1 MSAPPTQSA
10 FREPYAAEFI
20 KIQQAF
26 NETGD
31 GAPVL
36 EQRTALVDRL
46 VIQLFRDSFAGSAE
60 GPDGFC
66 LAAIGGYGRRALF
79 PFSDIDIL
87 FLSAT
92 PQVEADYREAARSI
106 CQSLWDVPLRVGP
119 AHRTVG
125 ECDELHRDNIEFNIA
140 LLDCRFLAGDAQLF
154 SRLRERVIPQM
165 AARERFELVRTL
177 GELTK
182 QRHAR
187 YGNTIFQLEP
197 NVKDAPGGLRD
208 YQASCWLTLIA
219 ELEQKGAWVTPEG
232 LWPASL
238 REECGRAFELLAAL
252 RCFLHYRKGRDDNA
266 LSYELQSEAAA
277 MGIGGPARQ
286 ATSPEDWMRSY
297 FRSTR
302 SIYRLTKQLLNE
314 VRPSRSALY
323 DLFEDW
329 RSRLTNADFLVA
341 RGCIFLRHP
350 ESLKDPDAFLN
361 LFEFMAR
368 HGLELSGEAERTIE
382 GALTQAW
389 RTSSDFPSFW
399 TRFRQILLL
408 PHAANA
414 LRAMHRLGALVH
426 FFPEFHP
433 VDSLVV
439 RDFYHRYTVDEHSF
453 RTIEN
458 LHKLR
463 RPENEGE
470 RKFAEIFG
478 ELEEPELLFFALLF
492 HDVGKGIPGENHI
505 SGSLEAVESVFSRLR
520 LEPAA
525 CEAVRFLIANHLE
538 MSATVL
544 RRDIF
549 DPGTVRGFAEK
560 IGTPERLKL
569 LCLFTYT
576 DIKSVNPEALT
587 PWKAEA
593 LWQLYAATA
602 NDLNRSLDEERVHA
616 SSGEGKQ
623 LEHILPLLAEELTAA
638 ELNAFL
644 EGFPRRYLAAHSA
657 QEIALHAQ
665 LAHRR
670 AENPV
675 QLHLTKRAHF
685 FELTLLTGDRPF
697 LFATVTGTLAA
708 WGMNIVKAEAFA
720 NAAGVVLDTFRF
732 VDLYRT
738 LELNPTEVERF
749 QKSLAGVLSGAE
761 NLEALLRGRV
771 NSQTPP
777 APKVPIATQ
786 VRFDDSSSSHSTLLE
801 LIAQDRT
808 GLLYDVSS
816 ALAESG
822 CNIEVA
828 LIDTE
833 GRKAIDVFYLTFEG
847 RKLDPQRQQ
856 IVRAAILAKL
866 EE

>member
-1 MSAPPTQSA
+1 MPVPPTQSEL
-10 FREPYAAEFI
+10 REPYAAAFS

-26 NETGD
+26 EETGD
-31 GAPVL
+31 GAAVL
-36 EQRTALVDRL
+36 EQRTGLVDWL
-46 VIQLFRDSFAGSAE
+46 VTQLFRE
-60 GPDGFC
+60 GLAAPRGAPDGYC

-92 PQVEADYREAARSI
+92 PQIEAHCREAARSI
-106 CQSLWDVPLRVGP
+106 CQALWDVPLRVSP
-119 AHRTVG
+119 VHRDLA
-125 ECDELHRDNIEFNIA
+125 ECDNVHRDNIEFSIA
-140 LLDCRFLAGDAQLF
+140 LLDCRYLAGDAQLF

-165 AARERFELVRTL
+165 VARERFELVRTL

-182 QRHAR
+182 QRRAR

-197 NVKDAPGGLRD
+197 NVKDTPGGLRD
-208 YQASCWLTLIA
+208 YQVSCWLALIA

-232 LWPASL
+232 LWPSSL
-238 REECGRAFELLAAL
+238 REECGRGFEFLAAL
-252 RCFLHYRKGRDDNA
+252 RCFLHYCRGRDDNA
-266 LSYELQSEAAA
+266 LSYDLQSEAAA
-277 MGIGGPARQ
+277 LGIGSPERQ
-286 ATSPEDWMRSY
+286 AASPEDWMRSY
-297 FRSTR
+297 FRCTR
-302 SIYRLTKQLLNE
+302 SIYRLTTQLLNE

-350 ESLKDPDAFLN
+350 ESLKQPDALFD

-368 HGLELSGEAERTIE
+368 HGLEASGEAERMVE
-382 GALTQAW
+382 SALAQAG
-389 RTSSDFPSFW
+389 RTALDFPALW
-399 TRFRQILLL
+399 GRLRQVLIL

-414 LRAMHRLGALVH
+414 LRAIHRLGALVY
-426 FFPEFHP
+426 FFPEFHA
-433 VDSLVV
+433 VDSLVI

-453 RTIEN
+453 RTIES

-478 ELEEPELLFFALLF
+478 ELEEPESLFLALLF
-492 HDVGKGIPGENHI
+492 HDVGKGMPGENHI
-505 SGSLEAVESVFSRLR
+505 SGSLEAVECVFSRLQ

-525 CEAVRFLIANHLE
+525 CETVRFLIANHLE

-549 DPGTVRGFAEK
+549 DPDTVRSFAEK
-560 IGTPERLKL
+560 VGTPERLKL
-569 LCLFTYT
+569 LCLFTYA
-576 DIKSVNPEALT
+576 DIKSVNPDALT

-602 NDLNRSLDEERVHA
+602 NQLNRSLDEERAHA
-616 SSGEGKQ
+616 LGGEGKQ
-623 LEHILPLLAEELTAA
+623 VEQILLLLSGAVTAA
-638 ELNAFL
+638 ELNSFL

-665 LAHRR
+665 MARRR
-670 AENPV
+670 AEDSI
-675 QLHLTKRAHF
+675 QLHLTRRTHF
-685 FELTLLTGDRPF
+685 FELTMLTSDRPF
-697 LFATVTGTLAA
+697 LFSTVTGALAA

-720 NAAGVVLDTFRF
+720 NAAGIVLDTFRF
-732 VDLYRT
+732 VDLFRT

-761 NLEALLRGRV
+761 SLEALLRGRV

-801 LIAQDRT
+801 LISQDRT

-833 GRKAIDVFYLTFEG
+833 GQKAIDVFYLTFEG
-847 RKLDPQRQQ
+847 RKLDSQRQQ
-856 IVRAAILAKL
+856 MVRDAVLTSIG
-866 EE
+866 

>member
-1 MSAPPTQSA
+1 MTLLPTQSA
-10 FREPYAAEFI
+10 LREPYAAEFS

-31 GAPVL
+31 GAAVL
-36 EQRTALVDRL
+36 EKRTALVDRL
-46 VIQLFRDSFAGSAE
+46 VVQLFRDFFAGPAE
-60 GPDGFC
+60 AVDGFC

-92 PQVEADYREAARSI
+92 QQTEADCKDAARSI
-106 CQSLWDVPLRVGP
+106 CQALWDVPLRVSP
-119 AHRTVG
+119 AHRSLA
-125 ECDELHRDNIEFNIA
+125 ECDELHRDNLEFNIA

-154 SRLRERVIPQM
+154 ARLRERVIPQM

-208 YQASCWLTLIA
+208 YQVSCWLTLIA
-219 ELEQKGAWVTPEG
+219 ELEQKGAWVTPAG

-238 REECGRAFELLAAL
+238 REECGRAFEFLAAV
-252 RCFLHYRKGRDDNA
+252 RCFLHYCQGRDDNA

-277 MGIGGPARQ
+277 IGIGSPARQ
-286 ATSPEDWMRSY
+286 AASPEDWMRSY

-302 SIYRLTKQLLNE
+302 SIDRLTKQLLNE
-314 VRPSRSALY
+314 IRPSRSALY

-350 ESLKDPDAFLN
+350 ESVRDPEGLLN
-361 LFEFMAR
+361 LFEFIAR
-368 HGLELSGEAERTIE
+368 HGLELSGEAERTVE
-382 GALTQAW
+382 
-389 RTSSDFPSFW
+389 SSLAQSGKAANDFPALW
-399 TRFRQILLL
+399 TRFRQILILS
-408 PHAANA
+408 HAANA

-426 FFPEFHP
+426 FFPEFHV

-463 RPENEGE
+463 RPENDGE

-478 ELEEPELLFFALLF
+478 ELEEPELLFLALLF
-492 HDVGKGIPGENHI
+492 HDVGKGMPAEDHI
-505 SGSLEAVESVFSRLR
+505 SGSLEAVENVFARLR
-520 LEPAA
+520 LDSAA
-525 CEAVRFLIANHLE
+525 CETVRFLIANHLA

-549 DPGTVRGFAEK
+549 DSDTIRSFAERV
-560 IGTPERLKL
+560 GTPERLKL
-569 LCLFTYT
+569 LSLFTYA

-593 LWQLYAATA
+593 LWQLYAAAA
-602 NDLNRSLDEERVHA
+602 NYLNRSMDEERVHA
-616 SSGEGKQ
+616 AGGEGKQ
-623 LEHILPLLAEELTAA
+623 VEQILPLLSGTLTGDELKG
-638 ELNAFL
+638 FL
-644 EGFPRRYLAAHSA
+644 EGFPRRYLAAHLP

-665 LAHRR
+665 MARRR

-675 QLHLTKRAHF
+675 QLQLTRRANF
-685 FELTLLTGDRPF
+685 FELTLLIGDRPF

-720 NAAGVVLDTFRF
+720 NAAGIVLDTFRF
-732 VDLYRT
+732 VDLFRT
-738 LELNPTEVERF
+738 LELNPSEIARF
-749 QKSLAGVLSGAE
+749 QESLAGVLNGTE
-761 NLEALLRGRV
+761 NLETLLRGRV
-771 NSQTPP
+771 NSQTQA
-777 APKVPIATQ
+777 APKVPVATQ
-786 VRFDDSSSSHSTLLE
+786 IRFDDSSSTHSTLLE

-833 GRKAIDVFYLTFEG
+833 GYKAIDVFYLTFEG
-847 RKLDPQRQQ
+847 RKLDSQRQQ
-856 IVRAAILAKL
+856 MVRDAVLARLGK
-866 EE
+866 